1 MQKGVDILY
10 YLYKTKQWIIDLKI
24 VGEFTKVVTEN
35 EELYILDSKI
45 VRCNNMIGRSLYNYL
60 AKQMET
66 FEKEEK
72 VNLIGQAN

>member
-10 YLYKTKQWIIDLKI
+10 YLFKTKQWIMDLKS

-72 VNLIGQAN
+72 ASLVSQAK